1 MGRVAGGEWRPKQD
15 RRDRGPKRPLA
26 AATVGRRDR
35 GLCGLNTAEAVWP
48 GAIGLGAIGRGAIG
62 LGAQDSTPA
71 GTGAAVVVQR
81 APRRKKRMKIT
92 AGPAKVIRAR
102 APKLAIR

>member
-26 AATVGRRDR
+26 AAWADATVGRRDR

-48 GAIGLGAIGRGAIG
+48 GTIGLGAIGWGAIG
-62 LGAQDSTPA
+62 LGAQD
-71 GTGAAVVVQR
+71 
-81 APRRKKRMKIT
+81 
-92 AGPAKVIRAR
+92 
-102 APKLAIR
+102 